1 MMRCAG
7 EDGLRVL
14 NEDEDEL
21 ENIVRPKF
29 ARVCGAG
36 AGAKC
41 DDFRRYWL
49 RMSASASA
57 KRA

>member
-29 ARVCGAG
+29 ARDCGVV

-41 DDFRRYWL
+41 DDLRRFWL

-57 KRA
+57 RRA